1 LNKAT
6 DPFKLETVIRV
17 IQSVCK
23 KSM

>member
-6 DPFKLETVIRV
+6 DPFTLETVIRV